1 MSIVFSQDLQIKHI
15 VLALTQG
22 VLALTQGVSGRD
34 PTYNGEKEWLLCKT
48 QSAFWIPSKTPEK
61 NNKMLVDPRSFK
73 LQIKLRPQLSCFG
86 RGNIV
91 KQHSSSLDVPGRK
104 PSTF

>member
-61 NNKMLVDPRSFK
+61 NNKMLVVPRSF
-73 LQIKLRPQLSCFG
+73 KLRPQLSCFG